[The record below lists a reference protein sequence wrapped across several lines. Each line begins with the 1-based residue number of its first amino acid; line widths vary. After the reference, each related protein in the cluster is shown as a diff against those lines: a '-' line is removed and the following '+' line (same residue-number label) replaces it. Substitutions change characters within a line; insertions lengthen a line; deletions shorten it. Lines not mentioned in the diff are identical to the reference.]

1 MEDGKELVVIKILS
15 ELQERYDINNKVVKD
30 ILDRNLEN
38 YILVSI
44 DTSLMVS
51 DLQEKIFFFIGL
63 KRLEGLSERTL
74 KSYAYEL
81 NMVSR
86 YIHKPVAQITTN
98 DLRGYLATTK
108 QEHGYENITV
118 NNKISVLRS
127 FFGVLVKEEIIEK
140 DPTLRLKKAKV
151 NLKTLRKPLS
161 AEELE
166 VVRNN
171 CETLRDKTIIEFF
184 VSTGCRL
191 SEVLA
196 VNPLEINWNN
206 NSLIVIGKG
215 NKERRVYFSIK
226 CKLLLQEYL
235 TERTENHDILFLSE
249 KGSDIRLGKS
259 GIEKVFR
266 RISEKS
272 KIKVTPHKLR
282 HTMASLAKMRGM
294 DMTTIQNLL
303 GHESIATTEIYVT
316 IDEKQLQI
324 AYEKYVAA

>member
-15 ELQERYDINNKVVKD
+15 ELQERYDINNKAVKE

-63 KRLEGLSERTL
+63 KRLEGLSERSL
-74 KSYAYEL
+74 QSYAYEL

-108 QEHGYENITV
+108 QERGHENITV
-118 NNKISVLRS
+118 NNKISVLKS
-127 FFGVLVKEEIIEK
+127 FFGTLVKEEVIEK
-140 DPTLRLKKAKV
+140 DPSLRLKKAKV

-191 SEVLA
+191 SEVLN
-196 VNPLEINWNN
+196 VNPLDINWNN

-215 NKERRVYFSIK
+215 NK
-226 CKLLLQEYL
+226 
-235 TERTENHDILFLSE
+235 
-249 KGSDIRLGKS
+249 
-259 GIEKVFR
+259 
-266 RISEKS
+266 
-272 KIKVTPHKLR
+272 
-282 HTMASLAKMRGM
+282 
-294 DMTTIQNLL
+294 
-303 GHESIATTEIYVT
+303 
-316 IDEKQLQI
+316 
-324 AYEKYVAA
+324 